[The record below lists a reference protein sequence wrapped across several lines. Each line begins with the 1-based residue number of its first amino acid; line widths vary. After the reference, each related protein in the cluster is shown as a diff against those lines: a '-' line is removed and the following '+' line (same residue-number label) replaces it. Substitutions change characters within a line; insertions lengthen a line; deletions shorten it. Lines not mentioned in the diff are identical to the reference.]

1 MRNLVFVLL
10 FVVLAF
16 LSWGVYGPVLHQG
29 QHAMGTPL
37 EPSSLRPF
45 ICVGIAYFLIGVL
58 APLMVLRT
66 KGETGRWTLPGIVW
80 SFAAGAA
87 GAIGA
92 LGIILAFKFR
102 GNPVYVMPLVFGLAP
117 VVNTLVTMAMA
128 RTFRQAGIL
137 FLIGIIAVA
146 VGGAGVLLFKPSAKN
161 VQVVEGSDGSIQVT
175 LKEMVHSGSGVR
187 EWKTTEWKAAS
198 AAELSTNADLQKAYR
213 LYLKKQRLT
222 LPQWL
227 KILASIAFTALC
239 WGSYGPIL
247 HKGQMKM
254 QGSRLRPFLCVGLA
268 YFAIAV
274 VAPVPL
280 LRVFDESGGWTLG
293 GSVWSFAAGAAG
305 AIGALGIIM
314 AFNFGGKPIYVM
326 PLVFGGA
333 PVVNTMT
340 TVFAEGT
347 ISETSVM
354 FYVCLGLVI
363 VGAIM
368 VLVFAP
374 RKHAEKTQAPKA
386 MPEDAAE
393 TDDAPPAAGKSPL
406 VDGETS
412 SPDSSD
418 SPDKSGQSLGGDQT
432 MPEDDSSV
440 RTAADPY
447 NETEEDTEDP
457 DEDTY
462 DYRAH

>member
-1 MRNLVFVLL
+1 
-10 FVVLAF
+10 
-16 LSWGVYGPVLHQG
+16 
-29 QHAMGTPL
+29 MGTPL

-58 APLMVLRT
+58 APSIVLRT

-102 GNPVYVMPLVFGLAP
+102 GSPVYVMPLVFGLAP

-161 VQVVEGSDGSIQVT
+161 VQVVEESDGSIKVT
-175 LKEMVHSGSGVR
+175 LKQMVRSGSGVN
-187 EWKTTEWKAAS
+187 EWTTTEWS
-198 AAELSTNADLQKAYR
+198 AADATELSSKADLQKAYR

-280 LRVFDESGGWTLG
+280 LQAFDESGGWTLG
-293 GSVWSFAAGAAG
+293 GSFWSLAAGAAG

-347 ISETSVM
+347 IGEVSMM
-354 FYVCLGLVI
+354 FCVCLLLVI
-363 VGAIM
+363 IGAVM

-374 RKHAEKTQAPKA
+374 RIRAKKKRDRKRTSEDVATIDESPTAPG
-386 MPEDAAE
+386 E
-393 TDDAPPAAGKSPL
+393 PPT

-412 SPDSSD
+412 SSD
-418 SPDKSGQSLGGDQT
+418 NSAQPLGGGAT
-432 MPEDDSSV
+432 MPDDDSSV
-440 RTAADPY
+440 KTAVDPF
-447 NETEEDTEDP
+447 NESEEDTHDP
-457 DEDTY
+457 EEDTY
-462 DYRAH
+462 DHSAR

>member
-1 MRNLVFVLL
+1 
-10 FVVLAF
+10 
-16 LSWGVYGPVLHQG
+16 
-29 QHAMGTPL
+29 MGTPL

-58 APLMVLRT
+58 APAIMLRIR
-66 KGETGRWTLPGIVW
+66 GETGNWTLPGFVW

-102 GNPVYVMPLVFGLAP
+102 GSPVYVMPLVFGLAP
-117 VVNTLVTMAMA
+117 VVNTLVTMLMA
-128 RTFRQAGIL
+128 RTFRQAGVL
-137 FLIGIIAVA
+137 FLVGVVAVA

-161 VQVVEGSDGSIQVT
+161 VEVTEKPNGPIKVTFKEIVRSDN
-175 LKEMVHSGSGVR
+175 GVN
-187 EWKTTEWKAAS
+187 EWKTTVWS
-198 AAELSTNADLQKAYR
+198 AANKTELSTNADLHEAYK

-268 YFAIAV
+268 YFVIAV
-274 VAPVPL
+274 LAPIPL
-280 LRVFDESGGWTLG
+280 LQVFDESGGWTLG
-293 GSVWSFAAGAAG
+293 GSIWSLAAGAAG

-340 TVFAEGT
+340 TVVAEGT
-347 ISETSVM
+347 IGDVSM
-354 FYVCLGLVI
+354 LFYVCLALVI
-363 VGAIM
+363 LGAIV

-374 RKHAEKTQAPKA
+374 RKRDTEKRDRTGTSG
-386 MPEDAAE
+386 DAAS
-393 TDDAPPAAGKSPL
+393 TDEPPTA
-406 VDGETS
+406 DGEPSTLDG
-412 SPDSSD
+412 SPSSSD
-418 SPDKSGQSLGGDQT
+418 ITGQPFDEGEAVPD
-432 MPEDDSSV
+432 EESSV
-440 RTAADPY
+440 KTTADPH
-447 NETEEDTEDP
+447 NESDEDTHDP
-457 DEDTY
+457 EDTY
-462 DYRAH
+462 DQRQH

>member
-1 MRNLVFVLL
+1 MRSLILVLPFVAIAL
-10 FVVLAF
+10 
-16 LSWGVYGPVLHQG
+16 LSWGVYGPVLHEG
-29 QHAMGTPL
+29 QHGMGTSL

-58 APLMVLRT
+58 APATVLRT
-66 KGETGRWTLPGIVW
+66 NGETGRWTPAGIVW

-117 VVNTLVTMAMA
+117 VVNTLVTMLMA
-128 RTFRQAGIL
+128 RTFRQAGVL
-137 FLIGIIAVA
+137 FLVGIVAVA

-161 VQVVEGSDGSIQVT
+161 VEVIEESDGSIKVT
-175 LKEMVHSGSGVR
+175 FKRMVRSGSGVN
-187 EWKTTEWKAAS
+187 EWKTTEWNAADVT
-198 AAELSTNADLQKAYR
+198 ELSTKADLRKAYR

-268 YFAIAV
+268 YFVIAV
-274 VAPVPL
+274 LVPMPL
-280 LRVFDESGGWTLG
+280 LQVFDEPGGWTLG
-293 GSVWSFAAGAAG
+293 GSIWSLAAGAAG

-340 TVFAEGT
+340 TVVVEGT
-347 ISETSVM
+347 IGEVSMM
-354 FYVCLGLVI
+354 FYVCLALVI
-363 VGAIM
+363 LGAIM

-374 RKHAEKTQAPKA
+374 RKR
-386 MPEDAAE
+386 DATIRDRMGTSGDGASTDE
-393 TDDAPPAAGKSPL
+393 TPTVNGEPSTG
-406 VDGETS
+406 DGPMS
-412 SPDSSD
+412 SSD
-418 SPDKSGQSLGGDQT
+418 SGGRPVDEGET
-432 MPEDDSSV
+432 MPDEDSSV
-440 RTAADPY
+440 KTAADPH
-447 NETEEDTEDP
+447 NESEEDTHDP
-457 DEDTY
+457 EDTY
-462 DYRAH
+462 DQRQH